1 MLMFFVILCAHVSF
15 QSVLSSES
23 IPDTAQCSVAV
34 GMVTEVTLFTC
45 LLWMLRGHMALE
57 ITIKGGPILA
67 TIDSA
72 LDRPIVALLPMP
84 AE

>member
-1 MLMFFVILCAHVSF
+1 MLMVFMNFCAYMSL

-34 GMVTEVTLFTC
+34 GIVTEVTLFTC
-45 LLWMLRGHMALE
+45 LLWMFRGHMALE

-67 TIDSA
+67 ITNSA
-72 LDRPIVALLPMP
+72 SDRPVVALLPMP

>member
-1 MLMFFVILCAHVSF
+1 
-15 QSVLSSES
+15 
-23 IPDTAQCSVAV
+23 
-34 GMVTEVTLFTC
+34 
-45 LLWMLRGHMALE
+45 MALE

-67 TIDSA
+67 ITDNA